1 MYLRS
6 VCFKHSNEKF
16 EPINIFY
23 EIQKATIPHPGAG
36 KMHERQDIK
45 AKAINITSVKLEK

>member
-6 VCFKHSNEKF
+6 ICFKHSNDKF
-16 EPINIFY
+16 ECINFFY

-45 AKAINITSVKLEK
+45 AKAINIASAKLEK

>member
-45 AKAINITSVKLEK
+45 ANAINITSVKLEK